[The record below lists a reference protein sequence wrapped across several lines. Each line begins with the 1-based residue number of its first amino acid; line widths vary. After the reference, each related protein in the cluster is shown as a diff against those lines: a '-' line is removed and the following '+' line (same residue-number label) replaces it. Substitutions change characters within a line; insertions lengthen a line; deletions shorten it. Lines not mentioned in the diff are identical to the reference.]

1 MNSPGGA
8 ATQICSP
15 QFDRRF
21 FSLPAGTQKHIQRKI
36 DELGCNLRGFSHHRM
51 QGVDAFRVPDAGG
64 RFSIRMELRRRTYAF
79 VTTSLTRMP
88 PGCTTFALMPRR

>member
-21 FSLPAGTQKHIQRKI
+21 FSLPAGMQSQIQRKI
-36 DELGCNLRGFSHHRM
+36 DELGCTLRVFSHHRM
-51 QGVDAFRVPDAGG
+51 QGVEAFRLRVGDF
-64 RFSIRMELRRRTYAF
+64 RVIYQFDVEKNELFLVSVGNRRDIYKKP
-79 VTTSLTRMP
+79 LN
-88 PGCTTFALMPRR
+88 